1 MKLHIFVLVV
11 MGFITTTYFSC
22 KSEETWVETK
32 DDVGIVQEKA
42 FIWQVSNTANPKLAG
57 GVASNSLIIKGDILD
72 TYTDVPEKNSNQI
85 TLLDNETGKRIWVWK
100 DLILDNERIDFS
112 RRAQY
117 NYQNFLLYHHG
128 PRSYCINTQTGKT
141 FWKQW
146 NLYSGFPNLCGLGS
160 VYFSN
165 GTPWGQFNKSIQEDR
180 VYKTDLRTGNQT
192 EIVMPRY
199 NPENARPDMGYSENR
214 GFISEVFPVVQQQDT
229 LLIIAFNESHKNRN
243 QFEAY
248 ISLYN
253 MTQKS
258 WVYERKPIDI
268 PVKEGFNRSWLI
280 TKGEKM
286 YTILNNWLVCSN
298 WQTGAKIWAKAMPSF
313 AQSPTLIEN
322 DKYLVAV
329 STDSRLY
336 LLNPD
341 TGEEIW
347 QVKETTSGADFYYD
361 KGILY
366 YLSDRLCAREIPSG
380 KKIWN
385 IKSPTDGKIDGF
397 FWVFVTGL
405 RGKDG
410 QKGRI
415 FTRTGY
421 HTYCFEAI
429 K

>member
-1 MKLHIFVLVV
+1 MKNYIFNVVV
-11 MGFITTTYFSC
+11 MGFITTTHFFC
-22 KSEETWVETK
+22 KQKEAWIETK

-42 FIWQVSNTANPKLAG
+42 FVWQVSNTANPNEPEGRGEQTL
-57 GVASNSLIIKGDILD
+57 LINGNLLD
-72 TYTDVPEKNSNQI
+72 TYSDIPEQASHQL
-85 TLLDNETGKRIWVWK
+85 TLLEINTGMKLWLWK
-100 DLILDNERIDFS
+100 DLIGSNEKILLGRGGRYS
-112 RRAQY
+112 
-117 NYQNFLLYHHG
+117 YQDFLLYHLG
-128 PRSYCINTQTGKT
+128 PRSYCIDTQTGKT
-141 FWKQW
+141 LWKQW
-146 NLYSGFPNLCGLGS
+146 NLCSGFPNMCGLGNL
-160 VYFSN
+160 YFSN
-165 GTPWGQFNKSIQEDR
+165 GTPWEQFNKSIQEDR
-180 VYKTDLRTGNQT
+180 VYKTDLRTGKQT
-192 EIVMPRY
+192 EIVMPKY
-199 NPENARPDMGYSENR
+199 NPENTRPDMGYSENR

-229 LLIIAFNESHKNRN
+229 LLILAYNESHKNRN

-248 ISLYN
+248 IGLYN
-253 MTQKS
+253 MTQKA

-322 DKYLVAV
+322 DRYLVAV

-347 QVKETTSGADFYYD
+347 QVRETTNGADFYYD

-366 YLSDRLCAREIPSG
+366 YLTDRLCAREIPSG
-380 KKIWN
+380 KKLWN

-405 RGKDG
+405 PGKNG